1 MYKAAEIYNTTYSS
15 SYTLSFKITTM
26 NEWWFFANQ
35 KMEIK
40 TNTDGLEKI
49 YYLDVIDTNSSMGT
63 NGSLT
68 TTATFDISAEI
79 INLIEQSSQIV
90 CKIYFSQSN
99 RQRDPH
105 LFEIPINVLSEW
117 KQVIKFE

>member
-1 MYKAAEIYNTTYSS
+1 
-15 SYTLSFKITTM
+15 M